1 MSRAQKNVKKLKE
14 SIRSHYKRIY
24 TQVATQLFKWEG
36 LPDTIPAHFIEDRLF
51 RKGSIM
57 FAKTDLTGE
66 FVTDYVNE
74 GTIDMYDRP
83 TKYRVVNNDRNINGI
98 SFPREEVV
106 IIKNNIN
113 KLPTEILIEK
123 NIDELVE
130 LHITKLM
137 NQTWQRMPVIFQG
150 NHTVVQS
157 LRSLIEDMLEGGSPV
172 AITDKSLNIDMINPI
187 DTRTQ
192 YLGAELRDETKMVV
206 GELLTTLGINN
217 LEVSKKERLVAAEA
231 DINKQEVNIHL
242 LSFLEPRKQA
252 AEEINKLFGLN
263 VTVDV
268 NEALFIEEVLDDAYD
283 NGEGFSGEV

>member
-1 MSRAQKNVKKLKE
+1 MSRAQKNVKELKA
-14 SIRSHYKRIY
+14 SIRNHYRNIY

-57 FAKTDLTGE
+57 FAKTNLTGE

-74 GTIDMYDRP
+74 GTVDMYDRP
-83 TKYRVVNNDRNINGI
+83 TKYRVVNIDREINGI
-98 SFPREEVV
+98 SFPREDVV
-106 IIKNNIN
+106 IIRNNIN
-113 KLPTEILIEK
+113 MLPTELLIEK

-157 LRSLIEDMLEGGSPV
+157 LRSLIEGMLEGGSPV
-172 AITDKSLNIDMINPI
+172 AITDRSLNIDMINPI

-206 GELLTTLGINN
+206 GELLTILGIKN
-217 LEVSKKERLVAAEA
+217 LEISKKERLVAAEA
-231 DINKQEVNIHL
+231 DINEEEVNIHL

-252 AEEINKLFGLN
+252 AEKINEVFGLN
-263 VTVDV
+263 ITVDV
-268 NEALFIEEVLDDAYD
+268 NEALFTKEVPEDAYD
-283 NGEGFSGEV
+283 NDQEFSGEI

>member
-1 MSRAQKNVKKLKE
+1 MSRAQKNVKELKA
-14 SIRSHYKRIY
+14 SIRNHYRNIY

-36 LPDTIPAHFIEDRLF
+36 LPDTIPDHFIEDRLF

-74 GTIDMYDRP
+74 GTVDMYDRP
-83 TKYRVVNNDRNINGI
+83 TKYRVVNIDREINGI

-106 IIKNNIN
+106 IIRNNIN
-113 KLPTEILIEK
+113 RLPTELLIEK

-157 LRSLIEDMLEGGSPV
+157 LRSLIEGMLEGGSPV
-172 AITDKSLNIDMINPI
+172 AITDRSLNIDMINPI

-217 LEVSKKERLVAAEA
+217 LEISKKERLVAAEA
-231 DINKQEVNIHL
+231 DINEEEVGIHL

-252 AEEINKLFGLN
+252 AEKINEVFGLN
-263 VTVDV
+263 ITVDV
-268 NEALFIEEVLDDAYD
+268 NEALLTKEVPEDAYD
-283 NGEGFSGEV
+283 NDQEFSGEV